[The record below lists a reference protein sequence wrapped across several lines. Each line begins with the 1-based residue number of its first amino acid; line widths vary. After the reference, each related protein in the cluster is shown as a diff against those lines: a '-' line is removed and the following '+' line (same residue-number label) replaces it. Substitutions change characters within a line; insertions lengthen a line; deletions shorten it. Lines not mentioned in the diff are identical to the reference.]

1 MNRTKRA
8 RKIVS
13 VILAA
18 GKGTRMGSPNIHK
31 VCFPLEGGPVIARA
45 IETYQRCGMS
55 SHFVVV
61 GQMAEQVMRA
71 ASSVP
76 ADVFFC
82 FQPEQRGTG
91 NAAKEAAR
99 LLSSMDYEGDVFV
112 VAGDKVIED
121 PILHELIDTFYET
134 DSDLAFVVGDANA
147 FPSSGRV
154 VYGEQSQVLGIVEVF
169 DIARMQ
175 LLLSL
180 RRIAQERLVTADEAK
195 RQALA
200 FLRDEKKAMLALGEL
215 WDSIEAGIPITKT
228 LMDSHFDE
236 SDYSLKV
243 NGANLSPELL
253 ANVRHANLSVYLFKA
268 KALYKALDRL
278 SSDNA
283 QQEEYLTDTIG
294 ILAADGCRLRTVSV
308 AYPEQVMA
316 FNTREELKA
325 IEDYLAKKKS
335 VEVSEA
341 PKAIRTARQWLRCF
355 ESDDADVN
363 RFLITTYREGDPG
376 IAGKRRMLASMLRS
390 YLQHFGDQEV
400 RITRAPGRV
409 NIMGRHVD
417 HQGGHCNMIAIDR
430 DVYAVVGD
438 RDDREVHLHNI
449 EPHHF
454 PSRHFQ
460 IEDVICG
467 YEGGDWLDYVNS
479 HHVIRRVAE
488 AQGDWSQYVKAP
500 LARLQVKYPH
510 RHLRGMNVVVG
521 GDIPIAAGL
530 SSSSAVVVAIAEAVV
545 SINELDISPQQFV
558 ELCGEAEWYVGTRGG
573 AGDQAAMKFGRKGH
587 VVQIGCFPFGVTDTV
602 PFPTGHMF
610 VVCDSHQKARKTAGA
625 RDIFNHRVACYHIGR
640 ELLKQ
645 EFPRYAPAIEHL
657 RDFNVR
663 NLGVTYAELL
673 RMLKRLPVSMTRQEV
688 LTRLPSDIAER
699 YLSTHADTFDSYP
712 VRSVVLFGLSECER
726 SRACPT
732 LLRRQSIGEF
742 GRWMNVS
749 HDGDRVVRWD
759 RAGNSLPFMLDY
771 SDDTMDRLAT
781 EAETDPAGDGL
792 ASLSGGYSCS
802 IPQIDHMVDIAL
814 SVEGVL
820 GAQVL
825 GAGLGGCILVLLR
838 EESYEDLNKA
848 LEKHY
853 YLPANTE
860 PVMFPCYPV
869 AGSGIVAF

>member
-1 MNRTKRA
+1 MSRTKRT

-13 VILAA
+13 VVLAA
-18 GKGTRMGSPNIHK
+18 GKGTRMGSPNTHK
-31 VCFPLEGGPVIARA
+31 VCFPLEGSPVIARA
-45 IETYQRCGMS
+45 IETYQRCGIS
-55 SHFVVV
+55 PHFVVV

-71 ASSVP
+71 ASSVQ

-82 FQPEQRGTG
+82 LQPEQRGTG
-91 NAAKEAAR
+91 NAAKAAAR
-99 LLSSMDYEGDVFV
+99 LLSSMDYDGDVLV

-121 PILHELIDTFYET
+121 PILHDLIEAFYKT
-134 DSDLAFVVGDANA
+134 DSDLAFVVGDPDA

-180 RRIAQERLVTADEAK
+180 RRIAQERLITAEEAK

-200 FLRDEKKAMLALGEL
+200 YLRDEKKAALALGEL
-215 WDSIEAGIPITKT
+215 WDSIEAGIPVTKT
-228 LMDSHFDE
+228 LMDSNFEE

-253 ANVRHANLSVYLFKA
+253 KNARHANLSVYIFKA
-268 KALYKALDRL
+268 HALYKALDRL

-294 ILAADGCRLRTVSV
+294 ILAADGCRLQAVPV

-325 IEDYLAKKKS
+325 IEDYLANRKS
-335 VEVSEA
+335 ISVFEK
-341 PKAIRTARQWLRCF
+341 PKTTRTVRQWLRCF
-355 ESDDADVN
+355 ESDDADAN
-363 RFLITTYREGDPG
+363 RFLGKIYREGDPE
-376 IAGKRRMLASMLRS
+376 IASKRRMLVSILRS

-400 RITRAPGRV
+400 RIARAPGRV

-417 HQGGHCNMIAIDR
+417 HQGGHGNMIAIDR
-430 DVYAVVGD
+430 DVYVIVGS

-454 PSRHFQ
+454 PSRRFH
-460 IEDVICG
+460 IDDVLSG
-467 YEGGDWLDYVNS
+467 YEGGNWLDYVNS

-488 AQGDWSQYVKAP
+488 AQGDWSQYVRAP
-500 LARLQVKYPH
+500 IARFQAKYQH
-510 RHLRGMNVVVG
+510 RDLKGMNVVVG

-545 SINELDISPQQFV
+545 SINELEISPQQFV

-602 PFPTGHMF
+602 PFPTGHLF

-645 EFPRYAPAIEHL
+645 EFPQYAPAIEHL

-673 RMLKRLPVSMTRQEV
+673 RMLKRLPISMTRQNV
-688 LTRLPSDIAER
+688 LDRLPSGIAER
-699 YLSTHADTFDSYP
+699 YLSTHADTFEGYP

-732 LLRRQSIGEF
+732 LLRRQSIAEF
-742 GRWMNVS
+742 GRWMNIS

-759 RAGNSLPFMLDY
+759 RADNSLPFTLDY
-771 SDDTMDRLAT
+771 SDDTMDRLAA

-792 ASLSGGYSCS
+792 VSLSGGYSCS

-814 SVEGVL
+814 SVDGVL

-838 EESYEDLNKA
+838 EDAYDDLKKA
-848 LEKHY
+848 LEKRY

-860 PVMFPCYPV
+860 PAMFPCYPV
-869 AGSGIVAF
+869 TGSGIFAF